1 MGYIRFNMPKK
12 EEIGYGIVILF
23 VLVSLFLIILMVPF
37 DTVTGAAV
45 LDYSNND
52 LKSFF
57 FRAPVIDLIVLV
69 IVGTLIIG
77 GSMEIMNQKKE
88 AEELLETLPRTSRI
102 ELKEYARE
110 SLENGFKKEDVKEA
124 LVAEGWSNEIV
135 DAVLRLY

>member
-1 MGYIRFNMPKK
+1 MPKK

-37 DTVTGAAV
+37 DTVTGAAI
-45 LDYSNND
+45 LDYSKND

-57 FRAPVIDLIVLV
+57 FRAPVIDFIILV
-69 IVGTLIIG
+69 VVGTLIVG
-77 GSMEIMNQKKE
+77 GSLEIMSQRRE

-110 SLENGFKKEDVKEA
+110 SLEKGFKKEDIRDV
-124 LVAEGWSNEIV
+124 LLAEGWSNEIV